1 MWIEE
6 TDTGATIQFHIIYI
20 SDHIPINSPLDR
32 SAIATTQ
39 TRYHRQGNSPMLPRI
54 LSEESWEGLTY
65 TELSREGHFLAGAEV
80 YVDDDVQTSVS
91 FIVIVLIQEAD
102 G

>member
-1 MWIEE
+1 
-6 TDTGATIQFHIIYI
+6 
-20 SDHIPINSPLDR
+20 
-32 SAIATTQ
+32 
-39 TRYHRQGNSPMLPRI
+39 MLPRI